1 MIACWKVVHLAAR
14 HFSTLNRILDMN
26 VWGRDR
32 DRAVER
38 SPALEFLDEL
48 FCVVVSY
55 PFHPEA
61 EAHGVEQRHVRSH
74 RLGAIHQAL
83 DSDVNSL

>member
-1 MIACWKVVHLAAR
+1 LK
-14 HFSTLNRILDMN
+14 SILDMN

-48 FCVVVSY
+48 FCVVVGHA
-55 PFHPEA
+55 FHPEP
-61 EAHGVEQRHVRSH
+61 EAHRVEE
-74 RLGAIHQAL
+74 
-83 DSDVNSL
+83 